1 MNYWDFINKETAIFS
16 FTKKSH
22 SYRNRVPKSLR
33 FRENFYKSPVL
44 IRDCQRE
51 IRFDRITIE
60 QAVDIQLKFVLS
72 VLTNQ
77 LQLQEKTWDPKTH
90 ATVFAFIR
98 VCTSNCLTLTRV
110 NRSCEQVFLIS

>member
-22 SYRNRVPKSLR
+22 SYRNRVPKPLR
-33 FRENFYKSPVL
+33 FGENFYKSPVL

-51 IRFDRITIE
+51 FRFDRITIE

-77 LQLQEKTWDPKTH
+77 LQLQEKSWDPKTH
-90 ATVFAFIR
+90 ATVFFVYSR
-98 VCTSNCLTLTRV
+98 LH
-110 NRSCEQVFLIS
+110 

>member
-1 MNYWDFINKETAIFS
+1 MNYWDFSNKETATFS

-51 IRFDRITIE
+51 FRFDRITIE
-60 QAVDIQLKFVLS
+60 QAVDIRLKFVLR

-90 ATVFAFIR
+90 ATVFFVYSR
-98 VCTSNCLTLTRV
+98 LH
-110 NRSCEQVFLIS
+110 